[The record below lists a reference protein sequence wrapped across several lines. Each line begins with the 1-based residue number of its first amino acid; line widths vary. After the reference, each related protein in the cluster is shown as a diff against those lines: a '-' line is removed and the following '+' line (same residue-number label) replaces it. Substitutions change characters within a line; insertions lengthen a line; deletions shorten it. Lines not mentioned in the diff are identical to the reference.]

1 MRTIQGPARPDDGQ
15 EVTLDTEAKRGP
27 LPQAAQPG
35 APRRR
40 LGEVLVAGGVI
51 TEPELNDCLAEQA
64 TQPRETRRRLGSI
77 VVSRGLATERD
88 IAAGLARALGLE
100 MVDISHVAIAPTTAR
115 LLPRAVS
122 ERFAVLGIEHSD
134 GRLTLAMADPTDVV
148 ALDDVRLYT
157 NARSIVPVVATET
170 AIREY
175 LNRAWSL
182 EEDASDVAVMFDSF
196 SESDAATDEQ
206 ADSES
211 TPVVRLVNVILSDAV
226 RARASDIHLQ
236 PEVDGLRVR
245 YRVDGLL
252 RDVMTVPKNAAP
264 SMTSRVK
271 IMSGLDIAERRRPQD
286 GRARLSVDG
295 DEIDARVSTLPSMHG
310 EKVVI
315 RLLARGEGV
324 LPLSRIGFTEK
335 QLDVILEAIV
345 SPQGLVLITGPT
357 GSGKTSTLYSAV
369 SQMRTPDRNIV
380 TLEDPVEV
388 QLRGITQVQT
398 NDRAG
403 LTFAAGLRSVLRQ
416 DPDVVLVG
424 EVRDTETA
432 ELALRAS
439 LTGHLVFSTLHTND
453 ASAAVTRLV
462 DMGVEP
468 FLIAS
473 SLTLVVAQ
481 RLVRTPCA
489 RCAAPYQPSPRTL
502 QLLGLTHDDLTG
514 ANVVRGRGCDQC
526 GQTGYLGRTAIFE
539 VLPVDA
545 ALRAVLTA
553 RPTEAAI
560 RAAARASGVAS
571 LRSDGIARALR
582 GETTLEEVL
591 RVTQVDSL
599 SGPRCPGC
607 HRSVEEDMAF
617 CPWCAT
623 AIEVSCCTGC
633 ARTLDPEWRVC
644 PWCRH
649 ARDTAGPIHGQRK
662 DSGKRRPTVL
672 VVDDDESVLSYVE
685 SALTDVCDVMKAR
698 NAEEALRIAATDDLD
713 AMVLD
718 LVLPDLSGIEVTRLL
733 RADTR
738 TALLP
743 LLLLTGSDDP
753 LLRAEATNAGA
764 DIYLSKPVDPAT
776 LEANVCLL
784 IEAAMLPEV

>member
-1 MRTIQGPARPDDGQ
+1 M
-15 EVTLDTEAKRGP
+15 TLDTDYAGGRRRA
-27 LPQAAQPG
+27 LPPDATK
-35 APRRR
+35 PRRR
-40 LGEVLVAGGVI
+40 LGEVLVGGGVI
-51 TEPELNDCLAEQA
+51 SEDDLNECLAEQA
-64 TQPRETRRRLGSI
+64 TQPRESRLRLGAMI
-77 VVSRGLATERD
+77 VAKGLATERD

-100 MVDISHVAIAPTTAR
+100 MVDIAHVAVAPATAR

-122 ERFAVLGIEHSD
+122 ERYSVLGIEHRD
-134 GRLTLAMADPTDVV
+134 GRLTLAMSDPTDVV

-157 NARSIVPVVATET
+157 NARTIVPVVATES

-175 LNRAWSL
+175 LTRAWSL
-182 EEDASDVAVMFDSF
+182 EEDASDVTGML
-196 SESDAATDEQ
+196 DAIGEDATDFANDDGDD
-206 ADSES
+206 ADG
-211 TPVVRLVNVILSDAV
+211 TPVVRMVNVILTDAV

-236 PEVDGLRVR
+236 PELDGLRVR

-295 DEIDARVSTLPSMHG
+295 DSIDARVSTLPSLHG

-324 LPLSRIGFTEK
+324 LPLSRVGFTEK
-335 QLDVILEAIV
+335 QLETILDTIV
-345 SPQGLVLITGPT
+345 VPQGLVLITGPT

-424 EVRDTETA
+424 EIRDTETA

-439 LTGHLVFSTLHTND
+439 LTGHMVFSTLHTND
-453 ASAAVTRLV
+453 AAAAVTRLV

-473 SLTLVVAQ
+473 SLTLVIAQ
-481 RLVRTPCA
+481 RLVRVPCS
-489 RCAAPYQPSPRTL
+489 RCVAPYQPSPRTL
-502 QLLGLTHDDLTG
+502 QLLGLTHDDVAGTTL
-514 ANVVRGRGCDQC
+514 VRGRGCDQC
-526 GQTGYLGRTAIFE
+526 GGTGYHGRTAIFE
-539 VLPVDA
+539 VLPVDT

-560 RAAARASGVAS
+560 RTAARASGVSS
-571 LRSDGIARALR
+571 LRGDGIARALR

-591 RVTQVDSL
+591 RVTQVDAA
-599 SGPRCPGC
+599 SGPRCHAC
-607 HRSVEEDMAF
+607 HRSVEEDMHF
-617 CPWCAT
+617 CPWCAAAVET
-623 AIEVSCCTGC
+623 SACAGC
-633 ARTLDPEWRVC
+633 ARPVAPEWRNC
-644 PWCRH
+644 PWCRRAH
-649 ARDTAGPIHGQRK
+649 DAGPLVPGVVAESSERRK
-662 DSGKRRPTVL
+662 TVL
-672 VVDDDESVLSYVE
+672 VVDDDESVLDFVE
-685 SALTDVCDVMKAR
+685 AALVDVCDVVRAR

-713 AMVLD
+713 AMILD

-738 TALLP
+738 TTLLP

-753 LLRAEATNAGA
+753 LLRTEATNAGA
-764 DIYLSKPVDPAT
+764 DVYLSKPVDPAT

-784 IEAAMLPEV
+784 LEGAALVPEV

>member
-1 MRTIQGPARPDDGQ
+1 MAPT
-15 EVTLDTEAKRGP
+15 
-27 LPQAAQPG
+27 PQR
-35 APRRR
+35 RRR

-51 TEPELNDCLAEQA
+51 TEADLDDCLADQA
-64 TQPRETRRRLGSI
+64 SQPREQRRRLGAI
-77 VVSRGLATERD
+77 VVDRGLATEFD

-100 MVDISHVAIAPTTAR
+100 LADVARIPVVPSAAR
-115 LLPRAVS
+115 LLPRSVA
-122 ERFAVLGIEHSD
+122 ERYGVVGIDLVD

-157 NARSIVPVVATET
+157 NARAIAPVVATDSG
-170 AIREY
+170 IREV
-175 LNRAWSL
+175 LTRVWSL
-182 EEDASDVAVMFDSF
+182 EEDASDVAVMFDAMGEDARAET
-196 SESDAATDEQ
+196 ESTDE
-206 ADSES
+206 ADG

-236 PEVDGLRVR
+236 PEADGLRVR

-252 RDVMTVPKNAAP
+252 RDVMTVPRNAAP

-286 GRARLSVDG
+286 GRTRLNVDG
-295 DEIDARVSTLPSMHG
+295 DTIDARVSTLPSIHG

-324 LPLSRIGFTEK
+324 LPLARIGFSEK
-335 QLDVILEAIV
+335 QLETILETLV
-345 SPQGLVLITGPT
+345 TPQGLVLITGPT

-398 NDRAG
+398 NERAG

-439 LTGHLVFSTLHTND
+439 LTGHMVFSTLHTND

-481 RLVRTPCA
+481 RLVRTPCLN
-489 RCAAPYQPSPRTL
+489 CAAPYQPSPRTV
-502 QLLGLTHDDLTG
+502 QLLGLTEADLEG
-514 ANVVRGRGCDQC
+514 ATLLRGRGCEQC
-526 GQTGYLGRTAIFE
+526 GHTGYLGRAAIFE
-539 VLPVDA
+539 VLPIDA
-545 ALRAVLTA
+545 GMRAVLTA
-553 RPTEAAI
+553 RPTESAI
-560 RAAARASGVAS
+560 RTAARASGISS
-571 LRSDGIARALR
+571 LRGDGIARALR

-591 RVTQVDSL
+591 RVTQVDAA
-599 SGPRCPGC
+599 SGPRCHTC
-607 HRSVEEDMAF
+607 HRAVEDDMTY
-617 CPWCAT
+617 CPWCAAT
-623 AIEVSCCTGC
+623 VEQQACPGCT
-633 ARTLDPEWRVC
+633 RRLSPEWRVC

-649 ARDTAGPIHGQRK
+649 ARDAAPHDPGHGH
-662 DSGKRRPTVL
+662 GAHEHRPTVL
-672 VVDDDESVLSYVE
+672 VVDDDPSVLDFVTA
-685 SALTDVCDVMKAR
+685 ALVDVGDVLRAST
-698 NAEEALRIAATDDLD
+698 AEEALRIAATEDLD

-753 LLRAEATNAGA
+753 LLRTEAFHAGA
-764 DIYLSKPVDPAT
+764 DHYLSKPVDPGR
-776 LEANVCLL
+776 LEEDVRRL
-784 IEAAMLPEV
+784 IENAKVEATS